1 MTFFKR
7 NNLALGLLLGVCLP
21 VALYGILLT
30 IYDFMEDHD
39 LLANV
44 SFSPTFRT
52 RTLALVAICSN
63 LLLMRLFSKNYAP
76 DSMRGVVLAT
86 FLLVVAWVV
95 RFASVLFG

>member
-7 NNLALGLLLGVCLP
+7 NHVALGLLLGACVP
-21 VALYGILLT
+21 IALYGILLT
-30 IYDFMEDHD
+30 IYDFMEDNN

-63 LLLMRLFSKNYAP
+63 LLLMRLFSGSYAP

-86 FLLVVAWVV
+86 FFLVVVWIV